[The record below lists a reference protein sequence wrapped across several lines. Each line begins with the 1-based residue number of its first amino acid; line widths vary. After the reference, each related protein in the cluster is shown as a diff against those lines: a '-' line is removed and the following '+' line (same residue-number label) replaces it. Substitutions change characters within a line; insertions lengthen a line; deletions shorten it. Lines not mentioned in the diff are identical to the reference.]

1 VTGGGADPSVSA
13 RARNVHRREEFRH
26 RSYVSAVPTEV
37 IVGLGIDG
45 HELALRWLGSAVPTG
60 SVSG

>member
-1 VTGGGADPSVSA
+1 
-13 RARNVHRREEFRH
+13 VHRREEFRH

-37 IVGLGIDG
+37 IVDLGIDG